1 LRHSL
6 RTDQS
11 TPGHTTASIL
21 GDPLYVKSRLWDL
34 VEQFSGFVFGREGV
48 RLTVGYTGRCAKSNK
63 IHVPRSTYNFE
74 SWDLS
79 YNAIFVISVNN
90 NIRTIID

>member
-21 GDPLYVKSRLWDL
+21 GDPLYVESRLWDL
-34 VEQFSGFVFGREGV
+34 VKQFSGFVFGREGV
-48 RLTVGYTGRCAKSNK
+48 RLTVGYTGRVQNRIKFMSRVQHTILNLG
-63 IHVPRSTYNFE
+63 I
-74 SWDLS
+74 L
-79 YNAIFVISVNN
+79 VIMLHL
-90 NIRTIID
+90 